1 VQDGRLKVGDVA
13 VAETGD
19 SGADLPAG
27 VVYVRPHDVEVAR
40 EAANGDAIP
49 ARVDHV
55 SFAGPFVQV
64 QLTRADSQESLEAA
78 LTRER
83 YRELS
88 LKVGDAVYVRFRN
101 ARMFVE
107 DYSI

>member
-1 VQDGRLKVGDVA
+1 MSARPVRRAHL
-13 VAETGD
+13 
-19 SGADLPAG
+19 SGARATAG
-27 VVYVRPHDVEVAR
+27 GASIVAW
-40 EAANGDAIP
+40 IH
-49 ARVDHV
+49 HV

-64 QLTRADSQESLEAA
+64 QLTRADSQEPLEAA

-83 YRELS
+83 YRELA